1 MVAAWA
7 CVEVPRYLFYA
18 VNLFASGPHK
28 IPMPLFWL
36 RYTLFVVLYPAGISG
51 ELLQMWHAWPVCK
64 HQHNSFAESKR
75 CMLARWVCVV
85 HPLVPPR
92 VRMVGCSLSH
102 ASYDFGTWTIPNA
115 QLKHGHEVKQAEVR

>member
-18 VNLFASGPHK
+18 VNLFAAGPHK

-64 HQHNSFAESKR
+64 HQHNFLQNPNDSR
-75 CMLARWVCVV
+75 CENGCVV
-85 HPLVPPR
+85 LVPR
-92 VRMVGCSLSH
+92 VSL
-102 ASYDFGTWTIPNA
+102 
-115 QLKHGHEVKQAEVR
+115 